1 MHAPLIVHAAAIH
14 RVLRYLKGA
23 LGQGFLYKCHGYLN
37 VEAYANTDWV
47 LRVREDFFV
56 IQLVLGVLGY

>member
-1 MHAPLIVHAAAIH
+1 MQAPLIVHAAAIH